1 MGIVR
6 TTTFNNAVSISN
18 GNTTVVE
25 ITTKGPKGDRGLQG
39 PTGPQGLQGIPG
51 NPNTGS
57 LFISASVTGS
67 TINLERGN
75 GTVVPLTILG
85 STNWNYNTEY
95 TIQATEQ
102 LSFLGDYILTGSY
115 LHIEGT
121 PGQIE
126 YSPGK
131 YFKKMG
137 SMFIGGNLLVKDS
150 YIENDGLIKVSG
162 SVILIGNSIIAGTGT
177 II

>member
-6 TTTFNNAVSISN
+6 TTTFGSEVSITN
-18 GNTTVVE
+18 GITTVVE
-25 ITTKGPKGDRGLQG
+25 IATKGPKGDR
-39 PTGPQGLQGIPG
+39 GLQGIPG

-85 STNWNYNTEY
+85 STNWNYNAEY
-95 TIQATEQ
+95 IIKDTEQ
-102 LSFLGDYILTGSY
+102 LTFYGDYVLTASY
-115 LHIEGT
+115 LHVEGNS
-121 PGQIE
+121 GQIE

-137 SMFIGGNLLVKDS
+137 SMFIGGNLLIKDS
-150 YIENDGLIKVSG
+150 VIENDGLIKVSG
-162 SVILIGNSIIAGTGT
+162 SVVLLGDSQIIGTGT